1 MGGGLSAEEYATIR
15 DRETVAHLMAFAVGA
30 RDDAP
35 DYLLQ
40 SPQECVDFL
49 SVHRAVGRLIT
60 TLDKTGGAVFGDLRR
75 IALDSHAKHA
85 QYFKFLQEK
94 LAKFIKKYCH
104 DMDVLLFKCH
114 YYFSP
119 AEFYIR
125 PTGDLDIAV
134 SKPSVL
140 FERLT
145 ADNLARFNE
154 RLPPH
159 EALNVVFEEAHIDL
173 HRYYPTWEVSPYVTH
188 LLEDGGA
195 CTLNRHRAHERGLP
209 VAELIA
215 KGMAVEVDGARFYVP
230 SRTAA
235 ATITLAASHR
245 DYVIQA
251 AFFLKN
257 HPPQRLSDLCEVLDA
272 LDDPGFSKV
281 EFIEL
286 VRRQGLRDALRWQ
299 ADNTEAILGDTR
311 LKAIYREA
319 FGDVESSAIS
329 DDWMLRSVAGGFW
342 LPFTRDALRDLT
354 VLVPTS
360 EVTDSLKVPVM
371 TLADGERK
379 SFRLDDPAVQKQIGI
394 VLSGHVLLD
403 NHTLEISRDGLVL
416 SLAFKAGA
424 EIHKEY
430 RFYFEINGECSE
442 WDNLYTPDMTYL
454 CGSEAARQA
463 TVSCSYESGS
473 RTTRLQY
480 QLAED
485 QCNDELNVLIAASAP
500 AAPWE
505 SERGCLVALR
515 LRLT

>member
-1 MGGGLSAEEYATIR
+1 
-15 DRETVAHLMAFAVGA
+15 MAFAVGA

-35 DYLLQ
+35 DCLLQ

-49 SVHRAVGRLIT
+49 SVHRAVGRLIS
-60 TLDKTGGAVFGDLRR
+60 TLDKTGSPAFGDLRR
-75 IALDSHAKHA
+75 IALDSHTKHA
-85 QYFKFLQEK
+85 QYFKFLQKK
-94 LAKFIKKYCH
+94 LAKFIREYCY
-104 DMDVLLFKCH
+104 DMEVLLFKCH
-114 YYFSP
+114 YYYSP
-119 AEFYIR
+119 DEFYIR

-145 ADNLARFNE
+145 ADNLAHFNV

-159 EALNVVFEEAHIDL
+159 EVLNVVFEEAHIDL

-188 LLEDGGA
+188 LLEDGGG
-195 CTLNRHRAHERGLP
+195 CTLNTHRAHEVGLP

-215 KGMAVEVDGARFYVP
+215 KGMAVEVDGTRFYVP

-257 HPPQRLSDLCEVLDA
+257 HPPQRLSDLCEVRDA
-272 LDDPGFSKV
+272 LDDPGFSKA
-281 EFIEL
+281 EFIDLIE
-286 VRRQGLRDALRWQ
+286 RQGLQDALRWF
-299 ADNTEAILGDTR
+299 AGNTEEILGDTR
-311 LKAIYREA
+311 LTAIYREA
-319 FGDVESSAIS
+319 FGDVKSSAIG
-329 DDWMLRSVAGGFW
+329 DDWMLRLVAGGFW

-360 EVTDSLKVPVM
+360 DVTDGLKVPVM
-371 TLADGERK
+371 MLADGERK
-379 SFRLDDPAVQKQIGI
+379 SFNLDDPAVQKQIGI

-416 SLAFKAGA
+416 SFAFKAGA

-442 WDNLYTPDMTYL
+442 WDNIYTPEMTYL

-463 TVSCSYESGS
+463 TVSSSYEPGS
-473 RTTRLQY
+473 RMMRLQY
-480 QLAED
+480 RLAED
-485 QCNDELNVLIAASAP
+485 QCNEELNVLISVSAP